1 MKFLVFP
8 DRRQEPGPGS
18 IGEPRLAAPIIGML
32 REESGRGDEFA
43 QQITHRS
50 MGSKKPNELTKAFR
64 TRYDP
69 RIAVTN
75 TRPH

>member
-8 DRRQEPGPGS
+8 DRRQEPVPGS
-18 IGEPRLAAPIIGML
+18 IGERKLAAAITGML
-32 REESGRGDEFA
+32 REESGCGDEFA

-50 MGSKKPNELTKAFR
+50 MGSNPNELTKAFS